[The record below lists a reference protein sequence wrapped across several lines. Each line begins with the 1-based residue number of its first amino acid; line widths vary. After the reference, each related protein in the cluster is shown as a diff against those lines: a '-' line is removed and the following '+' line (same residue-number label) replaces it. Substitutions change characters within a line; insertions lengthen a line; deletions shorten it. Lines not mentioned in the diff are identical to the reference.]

1 MMMRSVSTR
10 ATSGGISASK
20 LKPRSMASK
29 WVKNDGPEV
38 SQSTFN
44 SPGLA
49 FFCLEKNY
57 LPKPTTEKK
66 IKKISSRKL
75 MQRRKNGCKHYQRGF
90 QYLLY
95 IDFNINLVFEMTS
108 NERGRNRLYII

>member
-1 MMMRSVSTR
+1 
-10 ATSGGISASK
+10 
-20 LKPRSMASK
+20 MASK

-38 SQSTFN
+38 SQSTFS

-49 FFCLEKNY
+49 FFCLENKN
-57 LPKPTTEKK
+57 LPKQQQKK
-66 IKKISSRKL
+66 IKFSSRKL

-95 IDFNINLVFEMTS
+95 IDFNINLVFGMTP
-108 NERGRNRLYII
+108 NQQGRNHKRQSVYII